1 MSDIST
7 RIDEISAIVNDLEKQ
22 EDLRFKRIENN
33 NPNAGD
39 CLCFIAMQNNSK
51 VTILAHTEIQIEY
64 SKNGIDWILADD
76 SSSTDISFSKS
87 GELAFVRGNN
97 SRIGKTLF
105 SMTGKIK
112 AVGNIMSLLSTDCE
126 QRVLSNSE
134 FYGLFSGC
142 SALNDV
148 SELVLPSK
156 TVGEQAYTQMFKGTG
171 ITSLPI
177 ILAEAMSYCD
187 YMFQNCTNLEFV
199 KYPMYENLIVNENFQ
214 HNSDMFSGC
223 TGLKYA
229 VIDTSKY
236 KGNLSQSWSMF
247 VRLFDGCTGLVAV
260 KVDFTDWYTGRHLTD
275 DWLKNTNS
283 TGILICP
290 ETLDTT
296 IRDAT
301 HIPSGWTAVQGN
313 DFDTDAKINASSCSS
328 SDVLVSPSNDDAI
341 VINAQN
347 SLTINANSLVDSSCI
362 AYAEIVIDLAA
373 GASVTAGTGL
383 TLVDMP
389 TDGKR
394 NVCVVRWQ
402 GGAARLY
409 VVDVMDI
416 PA

>member
-22 EDLRFKRIENN
+22 DDLRFKWIENN
-33 NPNAGD
+33 NPNTGD

-51 VTILAHTEIQIEY
+51 VTILAHTDIQIEY
-64 SKNGIDWILADD
+64 SKNGIDWILAND

-97 SRIGKTLF
+97 SRIGMTLF

-112 AVGNIMSLLSTDCE
+112 AVGNIMSLLSIDCE

-156 TVGEQAYTQMFKGTG
+156 TVGEQAYGEMFKGTG

-177 ILAEAMSYCD
+177 ILAEAMSNCD

-214 HNSDMFSGC
+214 HNRGMFSGC

-236 KGNLSQSWSMF
+236 KGNLSQSWYMLANSF
-247 VRLFDGCTGLVAV
+247 EGCTGIIAV
-260 KVDFTDWYTGRHLTD
+260 KVDFAQWYTDRHFTE

-290 ETLDTT
+290 DTLDTT
-296 IRDAT
+296 ERDAT

-313 DFDTDAKINASSCSS
+313 DFDTDAKINASSCTS

-362 AYAEIVIDLAA
+362 AYAEVVIDLAA
-373 GASVTAGTGL
+373 NATVTEGTNITFKDIPAGGF
-383 TLVDMP
+383 
-389 TDGKR
+389 R
-394 NVCVVRWQ
+394 NICVVRWQ
-402 GGAARLY
+402 DGSATLY
-409 VVDVMDI
+409 VVDTI
-416 PA
+416 ELS